1 MATVLIASE
10 PAPPLQRGL
19 AIPLLALIGRSA
31 TMGLLAGPPVTALDA
46 ASVRRLLRALQQ
58 HGIGGTAAAAL
69 APLTQPGAAPL
80 DAEAERLAAR
90 GLRDLVEA
98 LEISAVP
105 EAEWPAMREL
115 LGDELLGALVGVAAS
130 SLRRYAAGER
140 RTPDEVAARLHWVA
154 LVASDLAGAY
164 NAYGIRR
171 WFDRPRV
178 QLEGRSPRAL
188 LGKRWSPDGEP
199 AQRVRALAATLVG
212 AQPLAA

>member
-1 MATVLIASE
+1 MAEILFASE
-10 PAPPLQRGL
+10 PAPAFERRLLVPL
-19 AIPLLALIGRSA
+19 IALMSRST
-31 TMGLLAGPPVTALDA
+31 TMGLLAGPPLTALDA
-46 ASVRRLLRALQQ
+46 DSVRRLLRALQQ

-80 DAEAERLAAR
+80 DAEAERLAAS
-90 GLRDLVEA
+90 GLHDLVDA
-98 LEISAVP
+98 LEVCAVP
-105 EAEWPAMREL
+105 AAEWPAMREL

-154 LVASDLAGAY
+154 LVAADLAGAY

-178 QLEGRSPRAL
+178 QLDGHSPRAL
-188 LGKRWSPDGEP
+188 LGTRWSPDDEP